1 MSTESDEEPLSVSA
15 AAGASGVA
23 ETAATDTPSSSVVQD
38 VPGVKAPRKELF
50 RKLKK
55 DNLLGIVIIQG
66 DCYTQLNQQ
75 QVEEIRQKL
84 MSKLHSAFN
93 SGLTDRFEN
102 SGRRNGRFCLSCANQ
117 VSFDL
122 LQTTVDGLTFNEC
135 C

>member
-1 MSTESDEEPLSVSA
+1 
-15 AAGASGVA
+15 
-23 ETAATDTPSSSVVQD
+23 VVQD

-84 MSKLHSAFN
+84 MSKLHSAFK
-93 SGLTDRFEN
+93 GTL
-102 SGRRNGRFCLSCANQ
+102 RRRLSHMFF
-117 VSFDL
+117 VL
-122 LQTTVDGLTFNEC
+122 V
-135 C
+135 